1 MQQEP
6 TIWRERAVAYLRR
19 HTRAM
24 WDSIERFVE
33 LFWDQNISDEE
44 NLLAF
49 QNYEAE
55 LQDAYSF

>member
-1 MQQEP
+1 MRSS
-6 TIWRERAVAYLRR
+6 TDWRGQAGAYLRR